1 MKHKEGYQKMRR
13 LLNKKM
19 YIILGVLCCVIL
31 WMQLGIN
38 SFAFTRT
45 TGEVTG
51 SSVKV
56 RASASTNSEMVASL
70 KAGDKLDVTDAVNGT
85 DGKVWYKILVNATD
99 SGYVRSD
106 FVTLATGP
114 QEPSST
120 VTTTP
125 TPQEP
130 STNTEVGVV
139 TPMEMQSGHT
149 STNNVKVRQEATT
162 SSAEV
167 ARVNQDRI
175 FNITGSAKDA
185 DGKVWYQIS
194 YIDDG
199 KGIYGFIRS
208 DLVTLVAT
216 EQEQPEEELQEE
228 IIPVIDP
235 DEQTE
240 PEEPVPTTN
249 YEAVHT
255 VDENGQYVWY
265 LYDRTAGQR
274 YKIDQLLKI
283 NDTDKKEIE
292 ELSDANFGLK
302 IGLIISICLL
312 VMLIVAVV
320 FYLLKMHDEEEQ
332 AVPYRRQAPIRNNTQ
347 TRSNQATRTNS
358 NVRPQTL
365 GKMQEPPAKKTQS
378 EATARTVA
386 KQPVPPANA
395 KPQQQKTSWK
405 AKNFLDDNDEFEFG
419 FLDFDD
425 DDE

>member
-1 MKHKEGYQKMRR
+1 
-13 LLNKKM
+13 
-19 YIILGVLCCVIL
+19 
-31 WMQLGIN
+31 
-38 SFAFTRT
+38 
-45 TGEVTG
+45 
-51 SSVKV
+51 
-56 RASASTNSEMVASL
+56 MVAS
-70 KAGDKLDVTDAVNGT
+70 
-85 DGKVWYKILVNATD
+85 
-99 SGYVRSD
+99 
-106 FVTLATGP
+106 
-114 QEPSST
+114 
-120 VTTTP
+120 
-125 TPQEP
+125 
-130 STNTEVGVV
+130 
-139 TPMEMQSGHT
+139 
-149 STNNVKVRQEATT
+149 
-162 SSAEV
+162 
-167 ARVNQDRI
+167 
-175 FNITGSAKDA
+175 
-185 DGKVWYQIS
+185 
-194 YIDDG
+194 
-199 KGIYGFIRS
+199 
-208 DLVTLVAT
+208 
-216 EQEQPEEELQEE
+216 EQEQPEEEMQEE

-249 YEAVHT
+249 YEAVYT
-255 VDENGQYVWY
+255 EDENGQYVWY

-302 IGLIISICLL
+302 IGLVISICLL

-320 FYLLKMHDEEEQ
+320 FHLLKMHDEEER

-419 FLDFDD
+419 FLDLYAPSLLHSRRHNL
-425 DDE
+425 